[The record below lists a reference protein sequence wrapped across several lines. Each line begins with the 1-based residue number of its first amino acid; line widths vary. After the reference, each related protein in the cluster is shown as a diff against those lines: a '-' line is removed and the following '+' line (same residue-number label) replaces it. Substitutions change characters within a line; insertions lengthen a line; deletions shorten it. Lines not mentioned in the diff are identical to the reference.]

1 MASKATRRG
10 VLRRYLLFQIPELL
24 AGGIVLL
31 LLVRLDFLSIAFGWI
46 LFAGWLLKEAALYPL
61 VRRAYEPSSPM
72 GGEAMVGATG
82 FVAVPASA
90 ASDSRSS
97 AGDHRSGWQ
106 GRVQIGP
113 ELWNAR
119 LAPGSE
125 SVSLG
130 SQVRVEAV
138 EGLTLIVSAIEPARR

>member
-1 MASKATRRG
+1 MDPKATHRG

-31 LLVRLDFLSIAFGWI
+31 LLVRLDFLSIALGWI
-46 LFAGWLLKEAALYPL
+46 LFAGWVLKEAALYPFI
-61 VRRAYEPSSPM
+61 RRAYEPSSPM
-72 GGEAMVGATG
+72 GGKAMVGAIG
-82 FVAVPASA
+82 LVAVPASA
-90 ASDSRSS
+90 TSGSRST
-97 AGDHRSGWQ
+97 AADHRSGWQ

-125 SVSLG
+125 PVSLG

-138 EGLTLIVSAIEPARR
+138 EGLTLIVSVIESARG